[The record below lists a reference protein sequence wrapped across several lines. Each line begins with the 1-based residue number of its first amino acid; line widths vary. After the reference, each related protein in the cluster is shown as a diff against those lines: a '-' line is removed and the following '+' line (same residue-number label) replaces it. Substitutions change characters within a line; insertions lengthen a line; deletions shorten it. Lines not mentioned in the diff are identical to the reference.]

1 MLWNHRFRDNKIF
14 CFLDVTRMRT
24 KLWRQTFPLNGQD
37 LPAPMDID
45 FPCFE
50 VSRAA
55 EYAHV
60 QLYVRMRSHWH
71 QHGGLRRSNLL
82 SSHFNAFAMIHKD
95 AQSIRMYNLIY
106 EPLARSCW
114 SIWLT
119 IKLPLSYTCWSSFQ
133 SQLLMVSLI
142 YWLLVYLITCIFVLL
157 ILLKKLI
164 DKVIYIF
171 LYSLV

>member
-60 QLYVRMRSHWH
+60 QLYMRMCSYWH
-71 QHGGLRRSNLL
+71 QHGGLPRSNLL

-95 AQSIRMYNLIY
+95 AQGTRMYNLIY
-106 EPLARSCW
+106 EPLARCCW

-119 IKLPLSYTCWSSFQ
+119 IDMPLSRACWSSLQ
-133 SQLLMVSLI
+133 SRLLMVSLM
-142 YWLLVYLITCIFVLL
+142 YRLL
-157 ILLKKLI
+157 ILSYYLFSYLFILLKNLI
-164 DKVIYIF
+164 RKVIYIF
-171 LYSLV
+171 PYSLV

>member
-37 LPAPMDID
+37 LPAPTNID

-60 QLYVRMRSHWH
+60 QLYVRMRNYWY
-71 QHGGLRRSNLL
+71 QHGGPLRSNLL
-82 SSHFNAFAMIHKD
+82 LSHFNAFAMIHKD
-95 AQSIRMYNLIY
+95 AQGIRMYNLIY

-119 IKLPLSYTCWSSFQ
+119 IKVPLSHACWSSLQ

-142 YWLLVYLITCIFVLL
+142 Y
-157 ILLKKLI
+157 
-164 DKVIYIF
+164 
-171 LYSLV
+171 